1 VSFIQWSYLASN
13 LFGPRNERVITQKLI
28 KREGREAQ
36 HHAINYY
43 SKKKKKG
50 KKRKKKKGVFC
61 PLAQFCRLKL
71 ITDYHAFLTFIS
83 SITPSIN
90 KTKRKGTKGE
100 KSNRTIYI
108 YR

>member
-1 VSFIQWSYLASN
+1 VKHNTMQL
-13 LFGPRNERVITQKLI
+13 ITTVK
-28 KREGREAQ
+28 KK
-36 HHAINYY
+36 
-43 SKKKKKG
+43 KKKKKG

-90 KTKRKGTKGE
+90 KTKRKGAKGE

-108 YR
+108 YIDEKIIYIYFHR